1 MAMHSHLQEHQVM
14 FTGIVTHKAPVETA
28 EVRGGILR
36 LKLRTPS
43 GFTEN
48 LQTGAS
54 ISTNGV
60 CLTVVEFD
68 ETSVAFDV
76 IDETLRLTNLEGLT
90 HGELVNLER
99 AAAFGDEIGGH
110 LLSGHIQTQA
120 TLETRTHKD
129 DNVEMVLN
137 FDPVWQKYVIA
148 KGYIAV
154 NGCSLTIGRV
164 EQGSFSLH
172 LIPETLRLTNLERAE
187 VGTKFNIEFDHQTMT
202 IVDTVERV
210 LATRK
215 G

>member
-1 MAMHSHLQEHQVM
+1 M

-28 EVRGGILR
+28 DVRGGILR
-36 LKLRTPS
+36 LKLKTPA
-43 GFTEN
+43 GFTKN

-54 ISTNGV
+54 ISVNGV
-60 CLTVVEFD
+60 CLTVIGFD
-68 ETSVAFDV
+68 EASVAFDV

-90 HGELVNLER
+90 PGAMVNLER

-110 LLSGHIQTQA
+110 LLSGHIQAQA
-120 TLETRTHKD
+120 ALKTRSHTD
-129 DNVEMVLN
+129 DNVEMVLS

-164 EQGSFSLH
+164 ENGCFSLH
-172 LIPETLRLTNLERAE
+172 LIPETLRLTNLEQAQP
-187 VGTKFNIEFDHQTMT
+187 GTKFNIEFDHQTMT

-210 LATRK
+210 LESRNA
-215 G
+215 